1 MFLQIANK
9 QMQSQIGCITK
20 ILHQSEFS
28 EVSSNCQSEQMH
40 SRIGCICMAFH
51 LSEFSNVSSN
61 DLPEQTQ
68 SRIGWWVFKCV
79 LKSPDRADA

>member
-28 EVSSNCQSEQMH
+28 DVSSNCHCEQMH
-40 SRIGCICMAFH
+40 SRIAYICMIF
-51 LSEFSNVSSN
+51 LQSEFSDVPSKR
-61 DLPEQTQ
+61 LT
-68 SRIGWWVFKCV
+68 
-79 LKSPDRADA
+79 